1 MSNYLIFIDLDGTLR
16 NSSRQINIQTK
27 EILKKTIDKNNR
39 IIITSGRDLMYLKP
53 IIKSLN
59 IKDYLIASD
68 GAVIYNLKEEKI
80 IKEIFINEEDL
91 KLILSKIGKSTYT
104 ATNSEKSYYNINKN
118 SEKLPK
124 ISKITIKD
132 KNKKTILKL
141 IDILKKQENIHISNY
156 SRYLIDNK
164 NKPTFYYIDIIN
176 KKASKGSS
184 AEYLYKLLKYEK
196 NKTIA
201 LGDSINDISLF
212 QKVGYKVAMG
222 NAILKLKEISDEI
235 TLTNNENGVK
245 AYLEKLLKGW
255 YYENRNN

>member
-16 NSSRQINIQTK
+16 NSSRQISTQTK

-53 IIKSLN
+53 VIKSLN

-68 GAVIYNLKEEKI
+68 GAVIYNLNEEKI